1 MVSFIRFFLASARQS
16 AYIRPMSERTP
27 EPISETKA
35 PPFAEFVALIAM
47 LMALGALGIDAILPA
62 LPTIGKDLSVDVPN
76 HLQWLISIYFLGMGA
91 GQLTFGI
98 LSDWLGRKRILIGGV
113 MLYVVFALVAA
124 FVHDFGLLLVIR
136 LLQGFA
142 VSTSGVVT
150 RSIIRDLYSGAKMA
164 KVTSISLVVFL
175 LVPILAPSFGQLVLL
190 VAPWPV
196 IFLSMAAFGVI
207 AGVWAWLRLP
217 ETHPPEKRRKPDLG
231 HLRRVAFFVVT
242 EPGSLYYTLGITFLI
257 GSLLAY
263 VSLMPQIFEDVFRR
277 PELMAGIFAA
287 CAATMGGASILNA
300 SIVERLGTKRISHTA
315 LIGFIAVSLIHLAW
329 TLAGLETILSFVI
342 LQSLTMGL
350 MSLTT
355 SNFGAMAMEKVG
367 HVAGTASSLQ
377 GVVSTIGAGII
388 SGLIGQAWTG
398 GIWLLPLGAAG
409 CGFVALAFVALN
421 QRSRLVSSF

>member
-1 MVSFIRFFLASARQS
+1 
-16 AYIRPMSERTP
+16 MSELTAKP
-27 EPISETKA
+27 KIPH
-35 PPFAEFVALIAM
+35 FAEFVALIAM

-113 MLYVVFALVAA
+113 MLYVVFATIAS
-124 FVHDFGLLLVIR
+124 FTHDFALLMVIR

-142 VSTSGVVT
+142 VSTSSVVT
-150 RSIIRDLYSGAKMA
+150 RSIIRDLYSGAQMA

-190 VAPWPV
+190 VAPWQF
-196 IFLSMAAFGVI
+196 IFVSMAAFGVI

-217 ETHPPEKRRKPDLG
+217 ETHPPEKRRRPDLG
-231 HLRRVAFFVVT
+231 HLRRVAFFVAT
-242 EPGSLYYTLGITFLI
+242 EPGSLYYTLGVTFLI

-263 VSLMPQIFEDVFRR
+263 VSLMPQIFEDVFHR

-300 SIVERLGTKRISHTA
+300 SIVERLGTKRISHAA
-315 LIGFIAVSLIHLAW
+315 LIGFIAVALIHLAW
-329 TLAGLETILSFVI
+329 AAAGLETILSFVI

-355 SNFGAMAMEKVG
+355 SNFGAIAMEKVG

-377 GVVSTIGAGII
+377 GVVSTIGAGLI

-398 GIWLLPLGAAG
+398 GIWLLPLGAFA
-409 CGFVALAFVALN
+409 CGLVALGLVAISEKG
-421 QRSRLVSSF
+421 RFASAAS